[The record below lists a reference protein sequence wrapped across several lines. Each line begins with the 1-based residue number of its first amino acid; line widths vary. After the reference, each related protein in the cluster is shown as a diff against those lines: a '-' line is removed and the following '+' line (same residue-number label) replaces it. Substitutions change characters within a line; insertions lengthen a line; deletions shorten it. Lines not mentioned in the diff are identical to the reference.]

1 MIFFGRR
8 DGERDP
14 AFDFQLQRL
23 SALVV
28 DFERVRDSASPE
40 ILAHGRAPIL
50 DRWALALRPTPCLA
64 GLSTGH
70 PSLPGENREIG
81 TSAIWLM
88 SQDRT
93 WARALSRWYQ
103 LGRPAEHPGDHA

>member
-14 AFDFQLQRL
+14 SFDFQLRRL

-28 DFERVRDSASPE
+28 DFERVRDGASPE
-40 ILAHGRAPIL
+40 ILAHGRTPIL

-93 WARALSRWYQ
+93 WARTLSRWYQ